1 MEVTVGGKVIYS
13 NFAGT
18 EINVEDEELLVL
30 SANDILAKVS

>member
-1 MEVTVGGKVIYS
+1 MEVTVGDKVIYS
-13 NFAGT
+13 KFAGT